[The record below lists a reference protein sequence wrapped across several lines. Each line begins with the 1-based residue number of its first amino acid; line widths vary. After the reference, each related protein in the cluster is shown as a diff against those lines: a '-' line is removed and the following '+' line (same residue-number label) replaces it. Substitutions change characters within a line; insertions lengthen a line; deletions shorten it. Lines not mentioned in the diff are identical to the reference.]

1 MRKMVYLTL
10 GFGLSCT
17 LCAYLLPAGKLWILC
32 GSSLLLLLLTLV
44 TGKNRRRAV
53 LFLLGL
59 SLGSM
64 WYLGF
69 SAFYLAGAIR
79 MDGNTAPTTVRAR
92 DYSDQTNYGSA
103 VEGSVDLDGKTYQV
117 KAYLKENPALA
128 PGDTITGTFRFR
140 VTAPGGMEAATWH
153 KGRGTFLLL
162 YQSGE
167 VSLGTSDRRTWM
179 DWAAE
184 LRKRLQ
190 ENLTACFPE
199 DTKAFAQ
206 ALLLGDTKDLSYETD
221 TNLKVS
227 GIRHVAAVSGLHVSV
242 LFLLLRNLTLR
253 RRFLTALLGF
263 PMLLIFAAVA
273 GFSPSVTRACIMCAL
288 MLLAQI
294 LDRSYDS
301 ITALAVAAFVMLL
314 GNPMVITDVGFQ
326 MSVGSVAGILT
337 LSGKIQKEIQEALGA
352 GNGKLLHFAVGS
364 VSITLSAQVFTVP
377 IYALHFGTVSL
388 AGVLTNLLT
397 LWVISGIFGGLVGV
411 SLLGGIWHSGA
422 VLLARGISWLI
433 RYVLFVAK
441 LLAKLPF
448 AAVYTRSP
456 YIAFWLIF
464 VYILL
469 GTFLLQRKRK
479 PGELLCCVVM
489 SLCVALIFSWAE
501 PLRDNTRFTM
511 LDVGQGQCL
520 LLQSDGYTFLVDCGG
535 DSDHEAADIAAETLL
550 SQGITRLDGLILTH
564 CDRDHVGGV
573 EGLLSRVD
581 SSLLILPEGE
591 NDLHLEARE
600 GVIYAW
606 ENMEL
611 TFGSGVLRI
620 FPANTS
626 GTANEKSLCVFFDT
640 ETCDILITGDRNSS
654 GERALLE
661 TEKLS
666 KVDILVAGH
675 HGSKYATSREL
686 LTAVRPDT
694 VCISAGINNPYRHP
708 DPELLNRLAENGCMV
723 FRTDRDGDILIRR

>member
-253 RRFLTALLGF
+253 RRFLTAQIG
-263 PMLLIFAAVA
+263 
-273 GFSPSVTRACIMCAL
+273 RA
-288 MLLAQI
+288 
-294 LDRSYDS
+294 
-301 ITALAVAAFVMLL
+301 
-314 GNPMVITDVGFQ
+314 
-326 MSVGSVAGILT
+326 
-337 LSGKIQKEIQEALGA
+337 
-352 GNGKLLHFAVGS
+352 
-364 VSITLSAQVFTVP
+364 
-377 IYALHFGTVSL
+377 
-388 AGVLTNLLT
+388 
-397 LWVISGIFGGLVGV
+397 
-411 SLLGGIWHSGA
+411 
-422 VLLARGISWLI
+422 
-433 RYVLFVAK
+433 
-441 LLAKLPF
+441 
-448 AAVYTRSP
+448 
-456 YIAFWLIF
+456 
-464 VYILL
+464 
-469 GTFLLQRKRK
+469 
-479 PGELLCCVVM
+479 
-489 SLCVALIFSWAE
+489 
-501 PLRDNTRFTM
+501 
-511 LDVGQGQCL
+511 
-520 LLQSDGYTFLVDCGG
+520 
-535 DSDHEAADIAAETLL
+535 
-550 SQGITRLDGLILTH
+550 
-564 CDRDHVGGV
+564 HV
-573 EGLLSRVD
+573 
-581 SSLLILPEGE
+581 
-591 NDLHLEARE
+591 
-600 GVIYAW
+600 
-606 ENMEL
+606 
-611 TFGSGVLRI
+611 
-620 FPANTS
+620 
-626 GTANEKSLCVFFDT
+626 
-640 ETCDILITGDRNSS
+640 
-654 GERALLE
+654 
-661 TEKLS
+661 
-666 KVDILVAGH
+666 
-675 HGSKYATSREL
+675 
-686 LTAVRPDT
+686 
-694 VCISAGINNPYRHP
+694 
-708 DPELLNRLAENGCMV
+708 
-723 FRTDRDGDILIRR
+723 